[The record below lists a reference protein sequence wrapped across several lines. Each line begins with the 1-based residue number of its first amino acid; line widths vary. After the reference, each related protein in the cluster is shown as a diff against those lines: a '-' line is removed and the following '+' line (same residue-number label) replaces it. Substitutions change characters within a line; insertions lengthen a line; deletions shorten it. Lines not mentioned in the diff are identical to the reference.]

1 MNRRIKWQITPQ
13 QPNAGSGNPASTC
26 RKGNKSPAFWAT
38 LQSKTTCKHFKL
50 FNCDS
55 QTYLKSHT
63 HDKILVMWV
72 WCVRTKK
79 LPQLSKTSCSVRL
92 ISNKQLSVLLGNGG
106 NWNTII
112 FSLITGTYHIAQ
124 QDPISVSMTLMI
136 INANLFG
143 QNWTSC
149 KDLIHSL
156 IPSFQDTFQKQSKV
170 LLSLQTL
177 ERHI

>member
-1 MNRRIKWQITPQ
+1 MLAAVTLPAPAERATNPQSSGLHFRAKPLVNISNYLTVTVRLTSNLTLTIKYWL
-13 QPNAGSGNPASTC
+13 C
-26 RKGNKSPAFWAT
+26 E
-38 LQSKTTCKHFKL
+38 
-50 FNCDS
+50 
-55 QTYLKSHT
+55 
-63 HDKILVMWV
+63 WV

-112 FSLITGTYHIAQ
+112 FSIITGTYHIAQ

>member
-1 MNRRIKWQITPQ
+1 MLTAVTPPAPAERATNPQPSGLHFRAKPLVNISNYLTVTVRLTSNLTLTIKYWL
-13 QPNAGSGNPASTC
+13 C
-26 RKGNKSPAFWAT
+26 E
-38 LQSKTTCKHFKL
+38 
-50 FNCDS
+50 
-55 QTYLKSHT
+55 
-63 HDKILVMWV
+63 WV

-92 ISNKQLSVLLGNGG
+92 ISNKQLFVLLGNGG

-112 FSLITGTYHIAQ
+112 FSIITGTYHIAQ